1 MSNFGFTILGFGSGS
16 GVATAIP
23 AGTKGT
29 INDFSTSYYG
39 DNDFNATG
47 SKFISSYNKPNEGFH
62 RVATHSGY
70 AITYG
75 TEVNHTDSSY
85 YANSVAIDRTTGDKG
100 LFVYVRGN
108 VNYGYYVYAKA
119 FTISGTTLTLGS
131 ETVLESIYCYDC
143 TVAADPNNADKY
155 MVNWRVNQAAG
166 NHHKG
171 CIVTLSGTSVSKG
184 STVTLHSNGFAMS
197 PSIAWDPNTAN
208 SLVCYSDASASPD
221 AIACTISS
229 STITAGSAVNI
240 SGNGNAGKGSG
251 CMFDPFNAGKIG
263 ISYKDTGDGS
273 AGKVVIGTV
282 SGTSLSLGTPSEF
295 KDDIA
300 GGPVIAF
307 DPNNENKLVVVY
319 GSTSGDNVC
328 VKIGTKDGDS
338 ITWGD
343 EYILDDNYAGN
354 IRVRFDPDPAAAGQ
368 FLITYADGDNSDY
381 ITAVLCQLGT

>member
-1 MSNFGFTILGFGSGS
+1 MNFGFTVLGFGSGS
-16 GVATAIP
+16 GLATAIP

-47 SKFISSYNKPNEGFH
+47 SKFISAYNKPNEGFS

-70 AITYG
+70 AISWG
-75 TEVNHTDSSY
+75 TEQKQTTSSY

-100 LFVYVRGN
+100 LYVYVRGN
-108 VNYGYYVYAKA
+108 VSYGYYTYAKA
-119 FTISGTTLTLGS
+119 FTISGTTLSFGS

-171 CIVTLSGTSVSKG
+171 CIVTLSGTTISKG
-184 STVTLHSNGFAMS
+184 TTATIHSGGFPMS

-221 AIACTISS
+221 AIACTVS
-229 STITAGSAVNI
+229 STTLSVGSAVNI
-240 SGNGNAGKGSG
+240 ASGNAGKANA

-263 ISYKDTGDGS
+263 FAYKDGSDGD

-295 KDDIA
+295 KDDIGA
-300 GGPVIAF
+300 GEPVIAF

-319 GSTSGDNVC
+319 GPTSGDNVC
-328 VKIGTKDGDS
+328 VKVGTKSGDS
-338 ITWGD
+338 ISWGD
-343 EYILDDNYAGN
+343 EFILDDNYAGN
-354 IRVRFDPDPAAAGQ
+354 LRVKFDPDPAAAGQ
-368 FLITYADGDNSDY
+368 FLITYADGDNSSY
-381 ITAVLCQLGT
+381 ITAVLCQLGS